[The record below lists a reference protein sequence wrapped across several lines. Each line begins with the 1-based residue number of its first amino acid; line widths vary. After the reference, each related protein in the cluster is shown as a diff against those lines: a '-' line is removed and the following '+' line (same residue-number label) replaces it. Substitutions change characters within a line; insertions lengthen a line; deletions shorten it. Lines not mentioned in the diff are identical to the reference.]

1 MDWAQNSLGYSGNDA
16 YHFAFSVACLSLVVS
31 ILIYYAF
38 RSTFRHVEGTSA
50 DKANETGEV
59 VELSRQETRE
69 RIIALV
75 LVFAVVIFFWMAFQQ
90 NGLTLTF
97 FADEFTAKSA
107 TGWQGM
113 SFNVLNLVAIILIVY
128 AAFALF
134 QSKTAK
140 ARVIAGVVILASLGF
155 LGYMYVTTSNE
166 VVSVSAPIF
175 QHFNPSYVVMLT
187 PVSLAIFGYLARK
200 GKEPSAP
207 RKIAYG
213 MVVAAA
219 AYAIMLFGSLGL
231 PTPDEQR
238 VAGDAAAFVSP
249 NWLMSTYL
257 VLTFGELLLSPMGI
271 SFVSKVAPPKYK
283 GAMMGGWFVATAIG
297 NLLVSVGGFLWG
309 GFPLWV
315 VWGVFIVLCLLSAFF
330 MMTMM
335 KKLEKV
341 C

>member
-1 MDWAQNSLGYSGNDA
+1 
-16 YHFAFSVACLSLVVS
+16 
-31 ILIYYAF
+31 
-38 RSTFRHVEGTSA
+38 
-50 DKANETGEV
+50 
-59 VELSRQETRE
+59 
-69 RIIALV
+69 
-75 LVFAVVIFFWMAFQQ
+75 
-90 NGLTLTF
+90 
-97 FADEFTAKSA
+97 
-107 TGWQGM
+107 M

-140 ARVIAGVVILASLGF
+140 ARAIAGMVILASLGF